1 MCGWC
6 VAVRGV
12 ASCTC
17 TPTSRSSRSRASS
30 RRQNVT
36 LKRVLTKWPRE
47 PSCGK
52 WRGSTWL
59 YWYHFGSSVI
69 RSLLNGPS
77 RSVWIVWRIV
87 ASPWWIHAYD
97 VVPTEKCALPS
108 ACTNER
114 PLSCTRTGLAPA
126 VVAAATRRPPR
137 RLESAGRSE
146 RVSYRHTPGRGGMNR
161 TRKVAPPSW
170 KPRTWTGLDA
180 PPSSVKTAKSSTSNG
195 LSGKDD
201 ASSRSSSSCRSHWVA
216 VGSEASAGADGIA
229 SAGVAAAGVM
239 VHCVSS
245 MRPRVWCRELHSQFA
260 VSGCGLTPP
269 KPGWASRRRA
279 ATRRR

>member
-1 MCGWC
+1 M
-6 VAVRGV
+6 
-12 ASCTC
+12 
-17 TPTSRSSRSRASS
+17 
-30 RRQNVT
+30 T

-87 ASPWWIHAYD
+87 ASPWWIHAYE

-201 ASSRSSSSCRSHWVA
+201 ASSRSSSSCRSHWV
-216 VGSEASAGADGIA
+216 VNRSEASAGADGIA
-229 SAGVAAAGVM
+229 AGVAAGM
-239 VHCVSS
+239 VPQGLELE
-245 MRPRVWCRELHSQFA
+245 RDLALCREL
-260 VSGCGLTPP
+260 
-269 KPGWASRRRA
+269 A
-279 ATRRR
+279 AIRL

>member
-1 MCGWC
+1 M
-6 VAVRGV
+6 VVRGV

-30 RRQNVT
+30 RCQNVT

-87 ASPWWIHAYD
+87 ASPWWIHAYE

-216 VGSEASAGADGIA
+216 TGSESAAGADGIA
-229 SAGVAAAGVM
+229 STGVAVSWYRCELDRDLARLVGAGNSQFG
-239 VHCVSS
+239 CVS
-245 MRPRVWCRELHSQFA
+245 RWTE
-260 VSGCGLTPP
+260 TPNR
-269 KPGWASRRRA
+269 WASRRRA

>member
-1 MCGWC
+1 MEVVRVGAVCGWC
-6 VAVRGV
+6 VVVRGV

-17 TPTSRSSRSRASS
+17 TPTARSSRSRASS
-30 RRQNVT
+30 RCQNVT

-87 ASPWWIHAYD
+87 ASPWWIHAYE

-216 VGSEASAGADGIA
+216 VGSEASVGADGIA
-229 SAGVAAAGVM
+229 STGVACFAGVHG
-239 VHCVSS
+239 
-245 MRPRVWCRELHSQFA
+245 
-260 VSGCGLTPP
+260 
-269 KPGWASRRRA
+269 
-279 ATRRR
+279 TRRQLDGTSRFDGNSTRRNSL

>member
-1 MCGWC
+1 MRSACACGWC
-6 VAVRGV
+6 ELALCVDGAWPFVV
-12 ASCTC
+12 SSCTC

-87 ASPWWIHAYD
+87 ASPWWIPRTRSCRPRAAVGVHERAAVVVHAH
-97 VVPTEKCALPS
+97 
-108 ACTNER
+108 
-114 PLSCTRTGLAPA
+114 GLAPA

-146 RVSYRHTPGRGGMNR
+146 RVSYRHMPGRGGMNR

-170 KPRTWTGLDA
+170 SRA
-180 PPSSVKTAKSSTSNG
+180 PGRACARRRRGVKTAKSSTSNG
-195 LSGKDD
+195 LSGKDE

-216 VGSEASAGADGIA
+216 VGNEASAGADCIA
-229 SAGVAAAGVM
+229 
-239 VHCVSS
+239 
-245 MRPRVWCRELHSQFA
+245 
-260 VSGCGLTPP
+260 
-269 KPGWASRRRA
+269 RRA
-279 ATRRR
+279 SPPAWYPTRL